1 MRHLFQFA
9 LVALKVA
16 QVPSTGTSGWTRD
29 RNLVGLS
36 RVTVICCVVTLHTVC
51 AQVDE
56 QEAEIWIL
64 RVQLWH
70 IWANCTERQVAFF
83 VKLVLI
89 QNSIMHWYDYYT
101 VNPSSAVM
109 SVAGCAPD
117 PEVQQIA
124 RSQYL
129 HNYNLYSAIYLTLN
143 FICISNFR
151 KKHVGSI
158 TYYVLDL
165 SSEA

>member
-1 MRHLFQFA
+1 MDEQGTEILWDCPVLLLYAVLLLYILYVHRWMNKRLKYGFSEFNSDTYGPI
-9 LVALKVA
+9 ALK
-16 QVPSTGTSGWTRD
+16 GRLHFLL
-29 RNLVGLS
+29 NLF
-36 RVTVICCVVTLHTVC
+36 LH
-51 AQVDE
+51 
-56 QEAEIWIL
+56 
-64 RVQLWH
+64 
-70 IWANCTERQVAFF
+70 
-83 VKLVLI
+83 
-89 QNSIMHWYDYYT
+89 SIMHCYDYYT

-151 KKHVGSI
+151 KKPCRQYNILCIGS
-158 TYYVLDL
+158 VK
-165 SSEA
+165 